1 MIFFKLTLGYFL
13 DMAFGDPYWLYHPV
27 RLIGK
32 LISLG
37 EKITRRLF
45 PKNHQGEVAAGG
57 VMALGVVAVSFFV
70 PFIILSL
77 CRRIHPG
84 VAFIVETFWIY
95 QILAGKCLA
104 VEAKKVFSALNEGKI
119 YKARRLL
126 GYLVGRD
133 TKNLSE
139 DEVIK
144 AAVETVAEN
153 TTDGVIAPLIFIAIG
168 GAPLGFAYKAINT
181 MDSMVGYKNDKY
193 RMFGRIPARLDDA
206 VNFIPARISGLLMIL
221 CAFLSGYNGRGTAR
235 IFVRDRNKHLSPNS
249 AQTESACA
257 GALGLMLGGTHDYF
271 GKPVEK
277 PTIGDEICQPKPS
290 HIQDACLLMGGTA
303 FLAVFLLNMIKFAV
317 TVLL

>member
-1 MIFFKLTLGYFL
+1 MEILTGCIN
-13 DMAFGDPYWLYHPV
+13 PV

-77 CRRIHPG
+77 CRRSIRGWLLLLKLFGSTRSLP
-84 VAFIVETFWIY
+84 
-95 QILAGKCLA
+95 GKCLA
-104 VEAKKVFSALNEGKI
+104 VEAKKVFFSLKLKEKFI
-119 YKARRLL
+119 RARRLL

-193 RMFGRIPARLDDA
+193 RCWQDSGPA
-206 VNFIPARISGLLMIL
+206 G
-221 CAFLSGYNGRGTAR
+221 
-235 IFVRDRNKHLSPNS
+235 
-249 AQTESACA
+249 
-257 GALGLMLGGTHDYF
+257 
-271 GKPVEK
+271 
-277 PTIGDEICQPKPS
+277 
-290 HIQDACLLMGGTA
+290 
-303 FLAVFLLNMIKFAV
+303 
-317 TVLL
+317 